1 MATIQ
6 LGKIKQ
12 VWRGTWSSSPNP
24 AYSVDDLVEY
34 TDGGVTS
41 TYIATATPGS
51 QAPSTGGTVG
61 SNWDLVA
68 KGVAD
73 PIPTQNSGTN
83 GKFLT
88 SNGTAA
94 SWATLT
100 GNTPAAYLNMTSDSA
115 GNLSSYTWYTLGGS
129 NLPMT
134 EVFDTDSA
142 VSNGIFTVPSGGA
155 GTYMIHVFTSHT
167 GNSTHGSSD
176 GTMHRVQTSTNSGTS
191 WAVNPSNGV
200 YKALYEGHPGH
211 EQSAAIT
218 THVAYNL
225 SVGDQLRSQVWVY
238 RNVGQTSIQFA
249 AGDTDGSYSGSTAG
263 TYFIIYR
270 IF

>member
-1 MATIQ
+1 MATLD

-12 VWRGTWSSSPNP
+12 VWRGTYNNST
-24 AYSVDDLVEY
+24 AYTVDDLVEY
-34 TDGGVTS
+34 TDSGITS
-41 TYIATATPGS
+41 TYICVANSTGN
-51 QAPSTGGTVG
+51 APSSSGTAHA
-61 SNWDLVA
+61 SWNYVA
-68 KGVAD
+68 KGVTD
-73 PIPTQNSGTN
+73 PVPSQSGNS

-88 SNGTAA
+88 TNGSSA

-155 GTYMIHVFTSHT
+155 GTYMVHIFTSHT

-176 GTMHRVQTSTNSGTS
+176 GTMHRLQKSTDSGS
-191 WAVNPSNGV
+191 NWAVTPSSGV
-200 YKALYEGHPGH
+200 YKALFEGHPGH
-211 EQSAAIT
+211 EQSAAFT
-218 THVAYNL
+218 THIAYNL
-225 SVGDQLRSQVWVY
+225 SVGDKLRSQVWVY